1 MMETPMRNNDREE
14 YLMTKESTQVGG
26 CSGTPRHSKWR
37 MIKANFQRYWGLYL
51 LLLPTLIYAAIF
63 LYGPMYGLLIA
74 FKDYNSK
81 LGVTGSPW
89 ADPFYKYLQRFFT
102 SYNCGK
108 LIGNTLTIS
117 LYTLA
122 ASFPIPILFAL
133 MLNQLPNG
141 KFKKLVQTVSYAPH
155 FISTVVLVSMLS
167 VFLAP
172 SSGIVNIL
180 ITKLGGQAFY
190 FMGSES
196 AFKHVYVWS
205 GIWQSMGWS
214 SIIYVAALAG
224 VSPDQHEA
232 AIVDGA
238 NKIQRI
244 WYVDIPAI
252 MPTAVTM
259 LILNTGNIM
268 SIGFEKAFLMQN
280 NLNTGASEIISTYVY
295 KVGILNGQF
304 SYSTAIGMFNA
315 VICCVMVLLVNWIS
329 RKTTESGLW

>member
-1 MMETPMRNNDREE
+1 MIINPTMPH
-14 YLMTKESTQVGG
+14 
-26 CSGTPRHSKWR
+26 RHSWR
-37 MIKANFQRYWGLYL
+37 RAVAANIRRYWGLYL
-51 LLLPTLIYAAIF
+51 LLLPTLVYAAVF

-74 FKDYNSK
+74 FKDYNAK
-81 LGVTGSPW
+81 LGIAGSPW
-89 ADPFYKYLQRFFT
+89 ADPFYKYLERFFT
-102 SYNCGK
+102 SYNCGR
-108 LIGNTLTIS
+108 LIGNTLTLS
-117 LYTLA
+117 VYTLF

-141 KFKKLVQTVSYAPH
+141 RFKKTVQTVSYAPH
-155 FISTVVLVSMLS
+155 FISTVVLVCMLN

-172 SSGIVNIL
+172 SSGVVNLL
-180 ITKLGGQAFY
+180 ITRLGGKAFY

-205 GIWQSMGWS
+205 DIWQNLGWS

-238 NKIQRI
+238 NKLQRI

-259 LILNTGNIM
+259 LILNTGTIM

-280 NLNTGASEIISTYVY
+280 NLNTGASEIIATYVY

-304 SYSTAIGMFNA
+304 SYSAAIGMFNS
-315 VICCVMVLLVNWIS
+315 VICCVLVLLVNWVS
-329 RKTTESGLW
+329 RKTTESSLW